1 CANDWKIPEMANR
14 YSLPGYIPAAPSL
27 IEVRTMVHHETGCVR
42 ILVVG
47 HREGADRRP
56 ARNTQRVPGQVALQ
70 TISITPLQLWARD
83 RFLFELIENRPLP
96 RILRRNFNRAGA
108 ANPSNR
114 RRIAEENGPRIL
126 EADVLRLRACVRED
140 QHLRFD

>member
-1 CANDWKIPEMANR
+1 FIQPARADLMSELLLGIGVPCLPTKARDQVGHVRLMLEHQQCRDVAVSGWIAFRVEGSRHRCQNRREQGWSIEIPGWANDWKIPEMANR

-56 ARNTQRVPGQVALQ
+56 ARNPQRVPGQVALQ
-70 TISITPLQLWARD
+70 
-83 RFLFELIENRPLP
+83 
-96 RILRRNFNRAGA
+96 
-108 ANPSNR
+108 
-114 RRIAEENGPRIL
+114 
-126 EADVLRLRACVRED
+126 
-140 QHLRFD
+140 